1 VQMPLQLT
9 FRSMNHS
16 DELATHMQR
25 RAEELERHSDRIIS
39 CHVVVER
46 AGHHHRHGDRYR
58 VSINLGL
65 PGHEL
70 IVSHDPSDER
80 TWRPRRGPPTEPSTR
95 SPANS
100 TNGSDARAGRVT
112 RRTDPTNRGERH
124 LSTRSQRH

>member
-1 VQMPLQLT
+1 VQMPLQVT

-16 DELATHMQR
+16 EELVTQIRR
-25 RAEELERHSDRIIS
+25 RAEEVERHCDRLIS

-70 IVSHDPSDER
+70 VVSHEPADER
-80 TWRPRRGPPTEPSTR
+80 NLETAQAAANRAFDEIARQLDEWVVRTRGGRHGGARGPS
-95 SPANS
+95 
-100 TNGSDARAGRVT
+100 
-112 RRTDPTNRGERH
+112 
-124 LSTRSQRH
+124 